1 MSSSSNHLLNATCL
15 KPTYTLRRQLVISYG
30 LTSLCSI
37 SLVVVLAVAAA
48 IFSEGVVSDSGIA
61 GILSEQLNKGLRD
74 SSVQTAELFTAKF
87 TAIRGSAALL
97 AEIAR
102 DRIAGYP
109 NEGWEDDRYVPFVD
123 MESSQRKYPL
133 NTKLLPRDWESASN
147 LNWNLANLAEHVQE
161 REEVMKDFTGYYNS
175 QSAFFAFQGNCDP
188 SETDPKAPTFLE
200 NCTEANNEAPGVL
213 RPTKTLAGLEQK
225 AADIAVFQ
233 KIIYEIELMSV
244 AVLVYFHNS
253 GAGAFTQYPSSTL
266 NSTRTYLSSG
276 CDWMRTTNPY
286 TGQPFATE
294 EEIAQ
299 CHPAGDLVPLR
310 EYNPMNQLVVAD
322 QALHPGETRIFGPY
336 LETAF
341 RKSWGLCIG
350 QAIFDRM

>member
-1 MSSSSNHLLNATCL
+1 M
-15 KPTYTLRRQLVISYG
+15 SYG
-30 LTSLCSI
+30 LTALCTI

-48 IFSEGVVSDSGIA
+48 TFSEGVVSDSRITSV
-61 GILSEQLNKGLRD
+61 LSEQLNNGLRD

-87 TAIRGSAALL
+87 TSIRGSAALL
-97 AEIAR
+97 TEIAR
-102 DRIAGYP
+102 DRIVGYP
-109 NEGWEDDRYVPFVD
+109 NEGWEEDRHVPFED
-123 MESSQRKYPL
+123 MESSQKKYPL
-133 NTKLLPRDWESASN
+133 YTKLLPRDWESASN
-147 LNWNLANLAEHVQE
+147 LNWDATNLAEHVQE

-175 QSAFFAFQGNCDP
+175 HSAFFAFQGNCDP
-188 SETDPKAPTFLE
+188 SETDPEAPTFLE
-200 NCTEANNEAPGVL
+200 NCTQANNDASLGGVL
-213 RPTKTLAGLEQK
+213 RPTETLAGLEQK

-233 KIIYEIELMSV
+233 KIIYEIESTAQ

-266 NSTRTYLSSG
+266 NATLTYMSSG

-286 TGQPFATE
+286 TGRPFATS
-294 EEIAQ
+294 EEIAK

-310 EYNPMNQLVVAD
+310 EYNPMNQPIVAD

-336 LETAF
+336 LDSAF
-341 RKSWGLCIG
+341 GQSWQLSIG